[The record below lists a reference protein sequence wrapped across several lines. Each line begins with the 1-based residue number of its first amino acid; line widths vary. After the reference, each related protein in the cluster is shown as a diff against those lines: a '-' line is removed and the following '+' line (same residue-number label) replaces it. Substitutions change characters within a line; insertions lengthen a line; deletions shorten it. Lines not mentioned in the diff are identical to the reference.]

1 MEIFYLFHVWGSVVL
16 RVVKVLG
23 VGVTVEVG
31 LHGVNFFV
39 GMVCWMVKVF
49 GVGVTVEVGIR

>member
-1 MEIFYLFHVWGSVVL
+1 
-16 RVVKVLG
+16 VVKVLG

-39 GMVCWMVKVF
+39 GMLCMLEGEGIWRR
-49 GVGVTVEVGIR
+49 VTVEVGLR